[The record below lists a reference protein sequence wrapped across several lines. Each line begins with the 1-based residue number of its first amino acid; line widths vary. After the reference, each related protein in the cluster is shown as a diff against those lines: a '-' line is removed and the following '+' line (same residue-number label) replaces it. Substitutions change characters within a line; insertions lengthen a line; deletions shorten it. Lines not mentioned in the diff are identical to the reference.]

1 MSGVGGKMKKMK
13 SRSAVFAAAIIL
25 LTSLAAGQAQASD
38 PDALWKIV
46 DGHCVP
52 NSRAG
57 AGPAPCALVDLAA
70 GYAVLKDIRGATQF
84 LLIPTARVSGIESPS
99 ILAPDAPNYWQEAW
113 QARRFVI
120 QKAGRDLPRQGIALA
135 INAQS
140 RRSQNQL
147 HIHIDC
153 IRVDVKVALAA
164 KAGEIGL
171 QWTALTLPPAG
182 HGYRVRRISSP
193 DLAENPFRLVA
204 ETLPGAAAHMGEQ
217 SLVVV
222 GAIFA
227 DGQEGFY
234 LLADQ
239 VEAAEATSGWGEE
252 LQDHACAMLK
262 DVP

>member
-13 SRSAVFAAAIIL
+13 SRYAVFATAAIL
-25 LTSLAAGQAQASD
+25 LASLAAGPAQAAD

-52 NSRAG
+52 HARAG
-57 AGPAPCALVDLAA
+57 VGPDPCALVDLAA

-84 LLIPTARVSGIESPS
+84 LLIPTVRVSGIESPS

-120 QKAGRDLPRQGIALA
+120 QRAGRDLPRQGIALA

-153 IRVDVKVALAA
+153 IRVDVKAVLAA
-164 KAGEIGL
+164 KGGEIGL

-182 HGYRVRRISSP
+182 HSYRVRRISTP
-193 DLAENPFRLVA
+193 DLAQNPFRLVA
-204 ETLPGAAAHMGEQ
+204 DTLPGAAAHMGEQ

-252 LQDHACAMLK
+252 LQDHDCAVLK
-262 DVP
+262 DLP